1 LTAMPFSPVSVF
13 TKPNLKGRKVK
24 KLGLMTI
31 LIILPILPLAGCN
44 KTESSKM
51 AAVQYQPTPQSILT
65 PDRVETRLG
74 TLSFFD
80 GYPSP
85 ETVDTVYDN
94 LDFQRG
100 VRAFLDGLP
109 IASLYA
115 MREGL
120 REVGC
125 RQRHG
130 RYLRELD
137 GFANAVPDSQHR
149 ERLRCDLARSEG
161 RAYGGGERAEHPR
174 HPR

>member
-1 LTAMPFSPVSVF
+1 
-13 TKPNLKGRKVK
+13 
-24 KLGLMTI
+24 
-31 LIILPILPLAGCN
+31 
-44 KTESSKM
+44 M

-85 ETVDTVYDN
+85 ETVDAVYDN

-109 IASLYA
+109 IASLHA

-120 REVGC
+120 REVG
-125 RQRHG
+125 
-130 RYLRELD
+130 
-137 GFANAVPDSQHR
+137 AVNGTVGIFES
-149 ERLRCDLARSEG
+149 
-161 RAYGGGERAEHPR
+161 
-174 HPR
+174 